1 MNLEERLKAAL
12 DLRDKEMLDLLV
24 DLNIHETEMC
34 AYLSEAQLMP
44 DNIWH
49 SIAHYL
55 DVSPAWLVGYNVPI
69 GHFKDRFKVDATR
82 NDKLYM
88 QICGKLSYCS
98 NEELEKVAKFL
109 DSLKIS

>member
-34 AYLSEAQLMP
+34 AYLSGAQLMP

-49 SIAHYL
+49 SIARYL
-55 DVSPAWLVGYNVPI
+55 DVSPAWLVGDNVPI
-69 GHFKDRFKVDATR
+69 GHFKNCFKVDATR
-82 NDKLYM
+82 NNLYL

-98 NEELEKVAKFL
+98 YEELEKVAKFL